1 VAESVAWPAY
11 VRIGPRRYRERF
23 GLAFEQFR
31 AGQRF
36 QHRPGLTLSQQ
47 DNRDECL
54 DTLNQQMLHFD
65 GHFAAQTE
73 WARCL
78 MDSTL
83 TTKVAMGM
91 TWKTFACK
99 TGLLGFDEIALP
111 GPVFGG
117 DTLYAESEVLG
128 CGDEAHDGSTG
139 RIRVRTSGINQHGAT
154 VITLVYHLL
163 VPRGNGEEAADPET
177 RHRSHAEV
185 EPGVYRER
193 MGLFLEDIEQG
204 EIYEHRPGWTP
215 SAADSARGTL
225 RALDHTG
232 VFAGWHPHPHP
243 SAAATAINPLHVLAA
258 VTGMQTKTFSRI
270 VANLAWQ
277 DVRFP
282 SPVRDGETVF
292 AESTVV
298 ETRPSRSRPGQG
310 IVHLRTAASTEAG
323 QTVCA
328 FDRKVLVH
336 RRGHGPYDAAGY

>member
-1 VAESVAWPAY
+1 MIHYAAWPAY
-11 VRIGPRRYRERF
+11 VRIGPQRYRERF

-65 GHFAAQTE
+65 GHFAAHTE

-91 TWKTFACK
+91 TWKTFARK
-99 TGLLGFDEIALP
+99 TRVLGFDEIALP
-111 GPVFGG
+111 APAFGG
-117 DTLYAESEVLG
+117 DTLYAESAVLG
-128 CGDEAHDGSTG
+128 CRDDPDDVTAG
-139 RIRVRTSGINQHGAT
+139 RIQVRTSGLNQHGTT
-154 VITLVYHLL
+154 VITLVYELI
-163 VPRGNGEEAADPET
+163 VPRVRGEEEDVPEA
-177 RHRSHAEV
+177 RHRLHAEV
-185 EPGVYRER
+185 EPGVYRES
-193 MGLFLEDIEQG
+193 MGLFLEDIEEG

-215 SAADSARGTL
+215 AAAESARSTI

-232 VFAGWHPHPHP
+232 AFAGWHPQPR
-243 SAAATAINPLHVLAA
+243 AATDASAINPLHVLAA

-277 DVRFP
+277 DVRFHA
-282 SPVRDGETVF
+282 PVRDGETVY
-292 AESTVV
+292 AESSVV

-310 IVHLRTAASTEAG
+310 VVHLRTAATTEAG
-323 QTVCA
+323 QTVCT
-328 FDRKVLVH
+328 FERKVLVH